1 MLLTTPIYLCH
12 HYTSI
17 HISQAVC
24 SFQGRVSPD
33 ELSSSEVSALTLL
46 LPSSLLPFFFPSF
59 LLPFFPSSLLPFFS
73 SLLTVFFS
81 YERIIPGSK
90 SHTRGLLEVSSI
102 WRDKSGHS
110 YHSLL
115 GLSI

>member
-1 MLLTTPIYLCH
+1 
-12 HYTSI
+12 
-17 HISQAVC
+17 
-24 SFQGRVSPD
+24 
-33 ELSSSEVSALTLL
+33 
-46 LPSSLLPFFFPSF
+46 
-59 LLPFFPSSLLPFFS
+59 
-73 SLLTVFFS
+73 LLTVFFS

-115 GLSI
+115 GMSI